1 MKSPQA
7 GQDDG
12 GNGQRAKSPPSG
24 GARHGKGLPFF
35 VGQSIRGAEVVG
47 VGEKVGAMLHL
58 LGPKKWTNNWLRS
71 GAHLSVGD
79 KVDVR
84 VKSVDGPNKR
94 VIVTLL
100 EVSAVEEG
108 NASQASHV
116 TRPLVV

>member
-1 MKSPQA
+1 M
-7 GQDDG
+7 
-12 GNGQRAKSPPSG
+12 
-24 GARHGKGLPFF
+24 
-35 VGQSIRGAEVVG
+35 
-47 VGEKVGAMLHL
+47 
-58 LGPKKWTNNWLRS
+58 
-71 GAHLSVGD
+71 SVGD